1 MKTGIDLV
9 EIDRFKI
16 LDTKK
21 FLEKYFTIN
30 EIEYISTKKNK
41 FQTIAGLYACKEA
54 VLKAFKI
61 GIGQGISLKEIEIIH
76 NNDIPEVN
84 NTEIIKKLMIN
95 ENAKEIDVNISH
107 SDINAVAIC
116 IIN

>member
-1 MKTGIDLV
+1 MKTGIDIV

-41 FQTIAGLYACKEA
+41 FETIAGMYACKEA

-61 GIGQGISLKEIEIIH
+61 GIGQGISLNEIEILH
-76 NNDIPEVN
+76 SNDIPEVN
-84 NTEIIKKLMIN
+84 NNSIIKKLMIN

-107 SDINAVAIC
+107 SDKYAIAIC
-116 IIN
+116 III

>member
-30 EIEYISTKKNK
+30 EMDYISTKKNK
-41 FQTIAGLYACKEA
+41 YETIAGIFACKEA

-61 GIGQGISLKEIEIIH
+61 GIGVGISLKEIEILH
-76 NNDIPEVN
+76 ENNIPFVN
-84 NTEIIKKLMIN
+84 NNEILIKLMQN
-95 ENAKEIDVNISH
+95 EKAKEIDVNISH
-107 SDINAVAIC
+107 SENLAIAIC